1 MSQCDKS
8 EIKVG
13 LWERMESLR
22 ASDID
27 LKTVDQVKPGHIF
40 EEI

>member
-13 LWERMESLR
+13 LWKRMESLR
-22 ASDID
+22 ASYID
-27 LKTVDQVKPGHIF
+27 LKTGPSESGAF
-40 EEI
+40 EEV